1 MKTAVLAFLL
11 LLPAAL
17 RAQSFNTTPSSTT
30 YGNQIPQKVIL
41 SSVTITAPIPVVL
54 SSGQTVVVASGTI
67 GVTQAGPFNVGQ
79 VGVFVVTPS
88 TNAFSINGI
97 SSYRT
102 DNYTAAGAGTT
113 INVSSSPLRT
123 FSIQV
128 TGIGATA
135 TSWDVLL
142 EGSLNGVNFT
152 TLMEHTEVIGNGVAL
167 FSGTNLQPVLYYRS
181 RVVAVTL
188 GGASAIAVTALG
200 VQ

>member
-1 MKTAVLAFLL
+1 MRLLALALL

-17 RAQSFNTTPSSTT
+17 RAQSFNVPPTPSSTT
-30 YGNQIPQKVIL
+30 YTNGLPQRVIL
-41 SSVTITAPIPVVL
+41 TSATIVLPVVL
-54 SSGQTVVVASGTI
+54 SSSQTIVVVGSTI
-67 GVTQAGPFNVGQ
+67 AVTQGGPINVGQ

-97 SSYRT
+97 SNYRT
-102 DNYTAAGAGTT
+102 DNYAAAGTGTT
-113 INVSSSPLRT
+113 VNVSSSPLRT
-123 FSIQV
+123 FSVQV
-128 TGIGATA
+128 TGTGASA

-152 TLMEHTEVIGNGVAL
+152 TLMEHTEALGNGVAL

-188 GGASAIAVTALG
+188 GAASAIAVTALG